1 MTLFRTSSYGSIQNS
16 FLELENIKKHMEEK
30 VLDHLTLLDKSGNK
44 VTTKEV
50 LNKENFEKTFRT
62 FCAEAKE
69 KGYQLIISSYEHLS
83 RQIPLLKLLED
94 IRFKVEDFASLDAQS
109 IPIVIHHIEL
119 ERSAFG
125 QKISRRLKDRRKAG
139 LEIGNP
145 EIAKHAKDSAIKQ
158 RVRLAI
164 FDEVNLKAAVQIF
177 KLKKEG
183 ETFNAIAKYLNDSG
197 LQTRR
202 EGSFYAKSVERIYQ
216 RYIELEDNF
225 SSQQT
230 TLDTTKNIA
239 SDLVVNGFEFK
250 YEFADT
256 ISLSLDNLN
265 GTAEVKIYDNK
276 SPQAIHTATTSN
288 DHSFELQIAKTRAL
302 LPGLHYL
309 VLEKDGE
316 KIFVQQFYIAHSIK
330 EMIQE

>member
-1 MTLFRTSSYGSIQNS
+1 
-16 FLELENIKKHMEEK
+16 MEEK
-30 VLDHLTLLDKSGNK
+30 ALDHLTLLDKSGNK

-50 LNKENFEKTFRT
+50 PNKESFEKTFRT
-62 FCAEAKE
+62 YCAEAKE

-83 RQIPLLKLLED
+83 RQIPLLKLLEG
-94 IRFKVEDFASLDAQS
+94 IRFKVEDFTSLDAQS

-158 RVRLAI
+158 RIRLAI
-164 FDEVNLKAAVQIF
+164 FDEVNLKAAAQIF
-177 KLKKEG
+177 KLKKNG
-183 ETFNAIAKYLNDSG
+183 DTFNAIAKYLNDSG

-216 RYIELEDNF
+216 RYIDLEEKFND
-225 SSQQT
+225 QQT
-230 TLDTTKNIA
+230 ELNIA
-239 SDLVVNGFEFK
+239 KVAASDVVVNDLQSK
-250 YEFADT
+250 YEYTDT
-256 ISLSLDNLN
+256 ISLSFDNL
-265 GTAEVKIYDNK
+265 GEATTEVKIYNNNSSEPVCAK
-276 SPQAIHTATTSN
+276 TIT
-288 DHSFELQIAKTRAL
+288 DHSFELPIAKTRAL

-309 VLEKDGE
+309 VLERNGE
-316 KIFVQQFYIAHSIK
+316 KIFLQQFYIAYSIK
-330 EMIQE
+330 EMIQPS